1 MYNIYRIYCKDTN
14 ITDCYIGRTNN
25 FKRRIIEHKKLCNYI
40 NGKDYNLYL
49 YQFIRNNLGFDNFIF
64 ECLEECENLI
74 IAKEKERYW
83 YEIYNPTLN
92 TNYPNR
98 QPLEASRAY
107 KQKNKDKIKEATEKK
122 NKIICECGGK
132 YSYWGKNRHCNS
144 QKHIKYLE
152 KI

>member
-1 MYNIYRIYCKDTN
+1 MYNIYRIYCKDEN

-25 FKRRIIEHKKLCNYI
+25 LKRRIIDHKKISNP
-40 NGKDYNLYL
+40 NLYL
-49 YQFIRNNLGFDNFIF
+49 YQFITENNGFNNFIF
-64 ECLEECENLI
+64 ECLEECKNLT

-83 YEIYNPTLN
+83 YEIYKPTLN
-92 TNYPNR
+92 IQYPNR

-107 KQKNKDKIKEATEKK
+107 KEKNKDKIKEATEKK
-122 NKIICECGGK
+122 SESILCECGGK
-132 YSYWGKNRHCNS
+132 YSYWGKNRHYNS